1 MNRIRSFIRWSSAV
15 AVVVSMGAIFSLRAR
30 AQEIPYLSA
39 LDAAAV
45 CETQLGDLNRE
56 ALAIGNGDMNALLWE
71 HHGALCLR
79 VAKNDVWDA
88 RIDTSDDSPLPKVD
102 IANQKWTGE
111 GGDVPSWG
119 RPCPTPR
126 PAAIVNI
133 GELRADVWHCIR
145 DLGKVNEWSQRDGIG
160 TMAIEGEAGVSAG
173 YRWNTVPPQTK
184 PFSNLKFKIS
194 GTGGARYYVNVYA
207 PTGREFVAS
216 GWRDTPEAEQEVVFP
231 LNSPV
236 AAVELFIMT
245 KDGARAEN
253 RIRDITLTG
262 GEVPLVLP
270 VGLPPAKETAA
281 KLDLRRAV
289 ATVGSTSVR
298 ALADRNVLLIETD
311 QDVSLEEIK
320 AGHLPAAE
328 CGEDGGVTWLHMKMP
343 ADRDYAGMEYALAVA
358 ANGSRKAV
366 ALVTSFDTRE
376 NVRVA
381 AVQLARDTAAADAA
395 KLVAAHEAEWTRY
408 WAASGVRLQNQDFQN
423 WWYRMVYMLRCFAKP
438 GVVPAGLWAFQPAD
452 APAWHGDYHHNYNAW
467 QPYWTAFIINHPA
480 QAEPW
485 VDYMNAMLPRLK
497 WFAKETYGCEG
508 AFVGISSFA
517 FEPDPAKCQST
528 NKRQIGLMP
537 WGYTLGMIG
546 MSAQVLWH
554 HHLYQPDRAYLEQ
567 KIYPVVRE
575 AALFFCSFAEKC
587 PRDEAGKVKLGP
599 SYSPEHGG
607 FGVHNVPFDLAYARF
622 SLQAGIAAAAELGRD
637 AELSARFRKALDL
650 LPDYPTAPDAAGQ
663 SVVVDWTGCKFR
675 QIGEHNITVPAV
687 PVFPAEQITWFSPQ
701 PEKDLFSNTLRQ
713 IRHRG
718 CNSTVMLS
726 VAKARL
732 SMPEALSDLR
742 DYYQPLA
749 QPNGMFYWPLH
760 GFYLAE
766 SVGVA
771 AGISEFLLQSVD
783 GTIRVFPCWP
793 QEQDAAFTNLRA
805 EGGFLVTAEQKAGQ
819 ITKLEITSTVGG
831 KLRLLDPWTG
841 KFNEQDTMP
850 QQTVVFTRGKP

>member
-1 MNRIRSFIRWSSAV
+1 MDRR
-15 AVVVSMGAIFSLRAR
+15 G
-30 AQEIPYLSA
+30 
-39 LDAAAV
+39 
-45 CETQLGDLNRE
+45 
-56 ALAIGNGDMNALLWE
+56 GN
-71 HHGALCLR
+71 
-79 VAKNDVWDA
+79 
-88 RIDTSDDSPLPKVD
+88 
-102 IANQKWTGE
+102 
-111 GGDVPSWG
+111 VPSWG
-119 RPCPTPR
+119 RPYPTPR

-133 GELRADVWHCIR
+133 GARRADVWHCIR
-145 DLGKVNEWSQRDGIG
+145 ALGKVNEWSQRDGIG
-160 TMAIEGEAGVSAG
+160 VMAIEGNAGASAG
-173 YRWNTVPPQTK
+173 YRWNIVPPRTN
-184 PFSNLKFKIS
+184 PFSNLKFKIA

-262 GEVPLVLP
+262 DEVPLVLP
-270 VGLPPAKETAA
+270 PGLPPAKETAA
-281 KLDLRRAV
+281 RLDLRRAV
-289 ATVGSTSVR
+289 ATVGGVSVR

-328 CGEDGGVTWLHMKMP
+328 LGEDGGVTWLHMKMP
-343 ADRDYAGMEYALAVA
+343 GDQDYAGMEYALAVA

-366 ALVTSFDTRE
+366 ALVTSFDTKE
-376 NVRVA
+376 NVRAA
-381 AVQLARDTAAADAA
+381 AVQLARDTAAAEAA

-408 WAASGVRLQNQDFQN
+408 WAASGVRLDDPDFQN
-423 WWYRMVYMLRCFAKP
+423 WWYRMVYMLRCFSKP
-438 GVVPAGLWAFQPAD
+438 GVVPAGLWAFQPTD

-497 WFAKETYGCEG
+497 WFAKETYDCEG

-517 FEPDPAKCQST
+517 FEPDPAKCRSKNQ
-528 NKRQIGLMP
+528 RQIGLMP
-537 WGYTLGMIG
+537 WGYTMGMIG

-554 HHLYQPDRAYLEQ
+554 HHLYQPDRAVLGAEDLSRG
-567 KIYPVVRE
+567 PRSRAVLLLVRRE
-575 AALFFCSFAEKC
+575 M
-587 PRDEAGKVKLGP
+587 
-599 SYSPEHGG
+599 
-607 FGVHNVPFDLAYARF
+607 
-622 SLQAGIAAAAELGRD
+622 
-637 AELSARFRKALDL
+637 SARRGRQGEVRPELQPGARRVRRAQRPVRPGLRAVQ
-650 LPDYPTAPDAAGQ
+650 PPGRHRGGGR
-663 SVVVDWTGCKFR
+663 TGPR
-675 QIGEHNITVPAV
+675 RGTGRAV
-687 PVFPAEQITWFSPQ
+687 PQGAGLVARLSHRARCRGHSRWWSIGPAASSARSANTTSPCR
-701 PEKDLFSNTLRQ
+701 PCPCSPANRSPGSRRSPRRTCSCNTLRQ
-713 IRHRG
+713 TRHRG

-742 DYYQPLA
+742 DYYQPLV

-783 GTIRVFPCWP
+783 NTIRVFPCWP
-793 QEQDAAFTNLRA
+793 KEQDAAFTNLRA
-805 EGGFLVTAEQKAGQ
+805 QGGFLVTAEQKAGQ

-831 KLRLLDPWTG
+831 KLRLLNPWTG
-841 KFNEQDTMP
+841 KIVEQETKP
-850 QQTVVFTRGKP
+850 QQTVVFAGGRS

>member
-1 MNRIRSFIRWSSAV
+1 MNSIKSVRHWLHIVLLLAGTTIASNAT
-15 AVVVSMGAIFSLRAR
+15 
-30 AQEIPYLSA
+30 AQDIPYPSA

-45 CETQLGDLNRE
+45 SQTRIADLNRE
-56 ALAIGNGDMNALLWE
+56 ALTLGNGDLNALLWE
-71 HHGALCLR
+71 RHGGLCLR

-88 RIDTSDDSPLPKVD
+88 RVDTSADPPLLKVD
-102 IANQKWTGE
+102 LANQKWTGGE
-111 GGDVPSWG
+111 GNVPSWG
-119 RPCPTPR
+119 KPYPTPR
-126 PAAIVNI
+126 PAAVVSI
-133 GELRADVWHCIR
+133 GAPGAGAWHCIR
-145 DLGKVNEWSQRDGIG
+145 AGGTVNEWLRRDDTGV
-160 TMAIEGEAGVSAG
+160 MAIEGGAGASAG
-173 YRWNTVPPQTK
+173 YRWNVVPPRTA
-184 PFSNLKFKIS
+184 PFTNLKFKIT

-216 GWRDTPEAEQEVVFP
+216 GWRDTPEAEQDVAFP

-245 KDGARAEN
+245 KNGARAEN

-262 GEVPLVLP
+262 DEAPLVLSP
-270 VGLPPAKETAA
+270 GLPPARQLAA

-289 ATVGSTSVR
+289 ATVGDTSVR

-328 CGEDGGVTWLHMKMP
+328 VGEDDGVKWLQAKMP
-343 ADRDYAGMEYALAVA
+343 GDQDYAGMEYALAVA
-358 ANGSRKAV
+358 AHGSRKAV
-366 ALVTSFDTRE
+366 ALVTSIDTKE
-376 NVRVA
+376 NVRSA
-381 AVQLARDTAAADAA
+381 AVRLARDTAAAEPAT
-395 KLVAAHEAEWTRY
+395 LIAAHDAEWTRY
-408 WAASGVRLQNQDFQN
+408 WSASGVRLDDPDFQT
-423 WWYRMVYMLRCFAKP
+423 WWYRMVYMLRCFSKP
-438 GVVPAGLWAFQPAD
+438 GVVPAGLWAFQPTD

-467 QPYWTAFIINHPA
+467 QPYWTSFIVNHPA

-485 VDYMNAMLPRLK
+485 VDYMNDMLPRLR
-497 WFAKETYGCEG
+497 WFAKETYDCEG

-517 FEPDPAKCQST
+517 FEPDPANCQSK
-528 NKRQIGLMP
+528 NQRQIGLMP
-537 WGYTLGMIG
+537 WGYTMGMIG

-554 HHLYQPDRAYLEQ
+554 HHLYQPDRRYLEE
-567 KIYPVVRE
+567 KLYPVVRE
-575 AALFFCSFAEKC
+575 TALFFCSFAEKC
-587 PRDEAGKVKLGP
+587 PRDDVGKAKLGP

-637 AELSARFRKALDL
+637 PELEARFRKALDV
-650 LPDYPTAPDAAGQ
+650 LPGYPTAPDASDKA
-663 SVVVDWTGCKFR
+663 VVVDWTGCKFG

-687 PVFPAEQITWFSPQ
+687 PVFPGEQVTWFSPES
-701 PEKDLFSNTLRQ
+701 EKELFLNTLRQ

-732 SMPEALSDLR
+732 SMPEAVSELR
-742 DYYQPLA
+742 DYYQPQV
-749 QPNGMFYWPLH
+749 QPNGMFYWPMH
-760 GFYLAE
+760 GYYLAE

-783 GTIRVFPCWP
+783 NTIRVFPCWP
-793 QEQDAAFTNLRA
+793 KEKDAAFTRLRA
-805 EGGFLVTAEQKAGQ
+805 QGGFLVTAEQRAGQ
-819 ITKLEITSTVGG
+819 VVKLEITATVGG

-841 KFNEQDTMP
+841 KIVEQETHP
-850 QQTVVFTRGKP
+850 NQTVVLTGIRS